1 MLGSAT
7 PDGLRAALAS
17 GNPYSWAHQVPPRDL
32 VPATIAT
39 QAALYSMGAAAT
51 LQAFGSYMPS
61 VEGRCVVLLGQASQ
75 PMQTERP
82 GADPGA
88 SLRSALEAAG
98 ILGPAAPSAKPL
110 LWRASTDPSDLVQL
124 TEAAFVQLRRVELE
138 LTVTGTFMAGSS
150 RAVVTVVEDQ
160 VRHALRLAQAAGAQE
175 RRAQWSARC

>member
-61 VEGRCVVLLGQASQ
+61 VEGRCVVLLGPAR
-75 PMQTERP
+75 QTMLPEQP
-82 GADPGA
+82 GAD
-88 SLRSALEAAG
+88 RRQEAEPAHETDHPA
-98 ILGPAAPSAKPL
+98 ISFSRRNIARGPAGA
-110 LWRASTDPSDLVQL
+110 
-124 TEAAFVQLRRVELE
+124 TENRYGGMPR
-138 LTVTGTFMAGSS
+138 G
-150 RAVVTVVEDQ
+150 
-160 VRHALRLAQAAGAQE
+160 
-175 RRAQWSARC
+175 